1 MKNFSIEFINSVN
14 GIDPESL
21 TEDEIEAQ
29 SNGLL
34 KMRMKQKTG
43 HNHKGDGDGKT
54 DQG

>member
-29 SNGLL
+29 EQWIIENEDETED
-34 KMRMKQKTG
+34 RP
-43 HNHKGDGDGKT
+43 
-54 DQG
+54 